1 VPLLGLSTILNITSS
16 EARGFAVGVA
26 KGAEPPAGSRAQP
39 LVGEGGFP
47 LPEAEGFFRG
57 RETTKELG
65 KFATVLIN
73 L

>member
-1 VPLLGLSTILNITSS
+1 
-16 EARGFAVGVA
+16 VGVA